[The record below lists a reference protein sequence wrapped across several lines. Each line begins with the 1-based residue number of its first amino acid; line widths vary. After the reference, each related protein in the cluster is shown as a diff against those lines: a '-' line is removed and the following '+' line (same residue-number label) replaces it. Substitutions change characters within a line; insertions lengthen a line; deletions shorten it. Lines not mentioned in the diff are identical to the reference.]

1 MYNIKILGTG
11 CAKCLKLEEN
21 VRQAVG
27 EMNIEAEVSKVTDLN
42 DIMAYGVLMTPGL
55 VINEKVVSFG
65 KLLNSKDV
73 TKLIT
78 EFKL

>member
-21 VRQAVG
+21 VRQAVS

-42 DIMAYGVLMTPGL
+42 DIMAYGVLMTPGV

-73 TKLIT
+73 RKLIT

>member
-11 CAKCLKLEEN
+11 CSKCIKLEEA
-21 VRQAVG
+21 VRLTVK
-27 EMNIEAEVSKVTDLN
+27 EMNVEANVTKVTDLN

-65 KLLNSKDV
+65 RLLNTKDIA
-73 TKLIT
+73 KLISD
-78 EFKL
+78 FN

>member
-11 CAKCLKLEEN
+11 CSKCIKLEDN
-21 VRQAVG
+21 VRQTVK
-27 EMNIEAEVSKVTDLN
+27 EMNVEANVTKVTDLN

-65 KLLNSKDV
+65 RLLNTKDIA
-73 TKLIT
+73 KLISD
-78 EFKL
+78 FN